1 MVPSTSDLLDQH
13 GAAAAVCEL
22 PLVRYGRRRD
32 FAGAIATVRC
42 HEDNVLVRLRLS
54 EPGQGR
60 VLVVDGGGSLRVAL
74 VGDQLAGMA
83 LANGWAAIVIN
94 GCVRDVAA
102 LAGIDIG
109 IKALAACPGQARSSV
124 PASGTSRSAS
134 ARSRFTPAPC
144 WPATTTASWCCR
156 RPSESA
162 GHDHRHPLHRVVAVS
177 ANIPDRLRRLHVTGS
192 VAGAAAQFI
201 APRRRRRPGV

>member
-1 MVPSTSDLLDQH
+1 MVPSTSDLLDEH
-13 GAAAAVCEL
+13 GDAAAVCES
-22 PLVRYGRRRD
+22 PLVQYGRRRA

-102 LAGIDIG
+102 LAGIDLG
-109 IKALAACPGQARSSV
+109 IKALAACP
-124 PASGTSRSAS
+124 
-134 ARSRFTPAPC
+134 
-144 WPATTTASWCCR
+144 
-156 RPSESA
+156 RPSAKLGA
-162 GHDHRHPLHRVVAVS
+162 GDRDIPVSFGAITFHPGATLAGDDDGIVVLPS
-177 ANIPDRLRRLHVTGS
+177 TG
-192 VAGAAAQFI
+192 
-201 APRRRRRPGV
+201 